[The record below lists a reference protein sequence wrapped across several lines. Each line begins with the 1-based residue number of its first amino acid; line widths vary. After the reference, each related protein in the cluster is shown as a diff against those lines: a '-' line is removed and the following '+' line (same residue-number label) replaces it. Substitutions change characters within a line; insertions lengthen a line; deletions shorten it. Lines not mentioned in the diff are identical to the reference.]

1 MLDTEAAN
9 PACTTN
15 SLCPNSRLGV
25 ARRAGAAAPA
35 RRRGAER
42 HLARYI
48 AGWAVADPA
57 RIAAAA
63 AADYRFED
71 PLVGVFDRHS
81 LEDYLTLLRQRV
93 GFGTPGVRGCKVSF
107 ERYPALL
114 PPDGPIRFWRSLP
127 ETGLAGTS
135 EIELDASGVR
145 REIVCYEM
153 SLATEQLR
161 GL

>member
-9 PACTTN
+9 PACTTH
-15 SLCPNSRLGV
+15 SLCPNSRPGV
-25 ARRAGAAAPA
+25 ARRAAAAA
-35 RRRGAER
+35 RQ
-42 HLARYI
+42 LARYI
-48 AGWAVADPA
+48 AGWVVADAA

-63 AADYRFED
+63 AADYHFED

-81 LEDYLTLLRQRV
+81 LEDYLAILRQRV
-93 GFGTPGVRGCKVSF
+93 GFATPGAPGRKVCF
-107 ERYPALL
+107 ERYPPLSPQAR
-114 PPDGPIRFWRSLP
+114 PIRFWRSLP

-161 GL
+161 AGGL